1 MPNLISESEVENYIL
16 NLLSN
21 LSYEVKFGPDIA
33 PDGTH
38 SERRTYMQT
47 ILTDRLFNS
56 LRNINTDIK
65 DTELEEVYKKL
76 TRDQSQDL
84 TINNKNFHKYI
95 TDGIDIETRDSSNR
109 IVGKKIWLVDRNNP
123 ENNDFLAVNQFTV
136 MEKDKNRRLDIVLFI
151 NGIPLVFFEL
161 KNPLEES
168 TDIKY
173 AYNQLQTYKS
183 ELPSL
188 FKYNEILAISDGYL
202 ARAGTI
208 SS

>member
-95 TDGIDIETRDSSNR
+95 TDGVILKQGTVQIE
-109 IVGKKIWLVDRNNP
+109 
-123 ENNDFLAVNQFTV
+123 
-136 MEKDKNRRLDIVLFI
+136 
-151 NGIPLVFFEL
+151 
-161 KNPLEES
+161 
-168 TDIKY
+168 
-173 AYNQLQTYKS
+173 
-183 ELPSL
+183 
-188 FKYNEILAISDGYL
+188 
-202 ARAGTI
+202 
-208 SS
+208 